1 MSRCGFEAREG
12 GTIEGGH
19 GSPSRE
25 NSRDEENILRGNHQ
39 EWRYIMKKKTPDN
52 TSIRDNGQDTPAIDL
67 DRARLMFEEYHIR
80 AEKMK
85 AKLSQRREESA

>member
-1 MSRCGFEAREG
+1 
-12 GTIEGGH
+12 
-19 GSPSRE
+19 
-25 NSRDEENILRGNHQ
+25 
-39 EWRYIMKKKTPDN
+39 MKKKTPDN

-80 AEKMK
+80 AEKLK